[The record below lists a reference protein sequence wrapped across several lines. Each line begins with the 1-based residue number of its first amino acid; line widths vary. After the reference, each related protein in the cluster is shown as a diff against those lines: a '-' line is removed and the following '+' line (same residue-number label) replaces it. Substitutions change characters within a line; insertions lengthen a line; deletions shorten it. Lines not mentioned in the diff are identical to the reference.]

1 MLSKRK
7 ISKTKKKISKVI
19 KNTLNTKQKINKKNK
34 SKTTASNKIK
44 INYNPKLKI
53 IPEKVIKNNGE
64 LITINVIRDDLI
76 PAGSKQRAMI
86 PYFQTSKYKEFV
98 YVSPYTGAAQVSL
111 AYSARVTNKK
121 ATIFMYRK
129 RPQNPLTKK
138 ALKLTRNNKK
148 HLNIIEVK
156 NGGMKYLEK
165 IANKYVERIKKEKGE
180 DYITKIGL
188 GFSDEEYKNIFVKK
202 LKEAVPK
209 SLKDK
214 PPKRIWV
221 PSGSSI
227 MLNALYK
234 VFPASYFLAVRTGK
248 TIWPDMYNQKN
259 TKLYETDE
267 HFYDRAKIQPP
278 YPTTSAYDAKAW
290 KFVLED
296 GEDGDYIWNITSEGM
311 DNLSDSGSDCTESGI
326 YIAPSSNIK
335 TALKFKNK
343 KPVYKTFNDKNYKF
357 HFCDI
362 NYTNKTD
369 PYIEFVRKK
378 KMANIVNNVTYK
390 LKKNKIILKSGNK
403 SQHMIITNFL
413 FSWIVINLTSKN
425 NSIDPLFPYNGTMNN
440 VLIKT
445 LEYLGKMTHE
455 KAIKIFKMLNLA
467 ELFNNVIRNVNNY
480 CVKKY
485 NTYVVKSNTDN
496 KIILTLFQRD
506 VSDKESKIDRKLH
519 VVTLNKK
526 LYKHLED
533 RFTLQKKQL
542 DDRIFCLLL
551 RYETFMG
558 NSHQF
563 AMETKFKD
571 VLRDEYGINFECFAS
586 SINVYYDKYCSLFY
600 DIEKDFGSY
609 GSFYLMKYERGFFIA
624 NPPYES
630 EMLKLMVEK
639 FIASCKESK
648 EPLSISFGLP
658 NWGKYDIFEAMEI
671 TKKSPYT
678 KFIRCMKDGE
688 VWWYDRLNNIRVM
701 IPSHCRCVVQNE
713 AGAKKYPISKF
724 NDLIDNYWVK
734 KKKP

>member
-1 MLSKRK
+1 MTKNSKSKQNK
-7 ISKTKKKISKVI
+7 IQYKRTLKKSK
-19 KNTLNTKQKINKKNK
+19 N
-34 SKTTASNKIK
+34 KTTASKKIK

-98 YVSPYTGAAQVSL
+98 YVSPYTGAAQISL

-121 ATIFMYRK
+121 ATIFMYKK

-138 ALKLTRNNKK
+138 ALKLAENNKK
-148 HLNIIEVK
+148 HLNIIEIN
-156 NGGMKYLEK
+156 NGSMKYLEK
-165 IANKYVERIKKEKGE
+165 LANKYVERIKKEKGE

-214 PPKRIWV
+214 PPNRIWV

-227 MLNALYK
+227 ILNALYK

-248 TIWPDMYNQKN
+248 TIWPDMYNQNN
-259 TKLYETDE
+259 TKLYETTE
-267 HFYDRAKIQPP
+267 FFYDRAKIQPP

-296 GEDGDYIWNITSEGM
+296 GEDGDYIWNITSEVID
-311 DNLSDSGSDCTESGI
+311 DN
-326 YIAPSSNIK
+326 NKVIK
-335 TALKFKNK
+335 KKIKNK
-343 KPVYKTFNDKNYKF
+343 SKPNLDKTFSSIKPIYKTFSDKNYKF
-357 HFCDI
+357 HYCDI
-362 NYTNKTD
+362 NYINKTD
-369 PYIEFVRKK
+369 PYIEFIRNKQ
-378 KMANIVNNVTYK
+378 MISIINNIIFNLKEHNVV
-390 LKKNKIILKSGNK
+390 LKSGNK
-403 SQHMIITNFL
+403 SQYRIVTNFL
-413 FSWIVINLTSKN
+413 PTWIGLNLMDKHN
-425 NSIDPLFPYNGTMNN
+425 LVDPLFPYNASKNEEF
-440 VLIKT
+440 IKT
-445 LEYLGKMTHE
+445 LKYLGGLTYE
-455 KAIKIFKMLNLA
+455 KAKKIFNLLNIKQ
-467 ELFNNVIRNVNNY
+467 LFNNAVESIYDISLEDNE
-480 CVKKY
+480 
-485 NTYVVKSNTDN
+485 TYIIKTTASN
-496 KIILTLFQRD
+496 KIKLTLFKKD
-506 VSDKESKIDRKLH
+506 KSSDNDINLYNIN
-519 VVTLNKK
+519 LNNK
-526 LYKHLED
+526 LYKHLES
-533 RFTLQKKQL
+533 RFILPKKQL
-542 DDRIFCLLL
+542 DEKIFCLLI
-551 RYETFMG
+551 RYKTFMG

-571 VLRDEYGINFECFAS
+571 ILRNEYGINFECFAS

-624 NPPYES
+624 NPPYEN

-671 TKKSPYT
+671 VKKAKET

-688 VWWYDRLNNIRVM
+688 VWWYDRLNNIRIM
-701 IPSHCRCVVQNE
+701 IPSHCRCIVQNE

-724 NDLIDNYWVK
+724 NDLIDKYWVK
-734 KKKP
+734 K